1 MREDPVIPEVLLA
14 QFSEFVSRSL
24 GLYFPRGR
32 WHDLVRGAGSCAR
45 TFGCRDARTCIEW
58 LMSHPAAK
66 SELERLASHL
76 TVGETYF
83 FRDEPTFA
91 ALRGHALPELI
102 QRRESDKHLR
112 IWSAGC
118 CTGEEPY
125 SIAILLGQM
134 TPNLDDWNLTLL
146 ATDINPD
153 FLRKAETGQYG
164 EWSFRGTP
172 PWIRQRY
179 FNAAGQGRFNIDAG
193 VRRHVTFSYLN
204 LAEDVY
210 PSLLN
215 STNAIDIIFCRNVLM
230 YFSQEQTQKVI
241 CKLHRCLADDGLLV
255 VSPSEA
261 SQRLFTGFTAVNYP
275 GAIFFRKGATRL
287 GRTGADT
294 MQSFKVPDSYGSSL
308 READTRLPMSRRPM
322 TLRRAAGLSRP
333 VPRDLLREAD
343 VLYDQGRY
351 HEVIETLQA
360 VLALNPVNARV
371 MTRLA
376 KTLANQG
383 RLAEALVWCEKA
395 IATDKLDPAAHYL
408 FAIILQEQG
417 QDADTAASLKRAL
430 YLDPDFALAHF
441 ALGNLARLQGRHQEA
456 QRHFDNAIAA
466 LANYSEDDCPPES
479 EGVTAGRLKEIIQ
492 AATATETTV

>member
-1 MREDPVIPEVLLA
+1 MREDPAIPEELLA
-14 QFSEFVSRSL
+14 QFSEFVSGKL
-24 GLYFPRGR
+24 GLYFPRER
-32 WHDLVRGAGSCAR
+32 WQDLARGAGSCAR
-45 TFGCRDARTCIEW
+45 TFGHRDAWSCIEW
-58 LMSHPAAK
+58 LLSHPVAK
-66 SELERLASHL
+66 SELERLASYL

-83 FRDEPTFA
+83 FRDEPAFA
-91 ALRGHALPELI
+91 ALKAHTLPELI
-102 QRRESDKHLR
+102 RRREDDKHLR

-134 TPNLDDWNLTLL
+134 IPNLDDWNLTLL

-153 FLRKAETGQYG
+153 FLRKAESGQYG

-179 FNAAGQGRFNIDAG
+179 FSAAGQSRFDIDAG
-193 VRRHVTFSYLN
+193 VRRRVTFSYLN

-230 YFSQEQTQKVI
+230 YFSQEHTQKVI
-241 CKLHRCLADDGLLV
+241 CKLHRCLADDGWLV

-261 SQRLFTGFTAVNYP
+261 SQRLFTGFTTVNYP
-275 GAIFFRKGATRL
+275 GAIFFKKGALRPGL
-287 GRTGADT
+287 TGADT
-294 MQSFKVPDSYGSSL
+294 VQSFNLPVSHGSSP
-308 READTRLPMSRRPM
+308 READTRSLMSHRPT
-322 TLRRAAGLSRP
+322 TLHRAAGLHRP
-333 VPRDLLREAD
+333 APRDLLREAD

-351 HEVIETLQA
+351 HEAIETLRV
-360 VLALNPVNARV
+360 VLAQNPVNAKV

-383 RLAEALVWCEKA
+383 RLADAVVWCEKA
-395 IATDKLDPAAHYL
+395 IAADKLDPAAHYL
-408 FAIILQEQG
+408 LAIILQEQG
-417 QDADTAASLKRAL
+417 QDANTAVSLKRAL

-441 ALGNLARLQGRHQEA
+441 ALGNLARLQGRHQES
-456 QRHFDNAIAA
+456 QRHFGNAIAV

-492 AATATETTV
+492 AATAMETTV